1 MPPTA
6 SVLLNRLTTRARIR
20 HMQVL
25 VRLAE
30 LRSMR
35 RAAESLS
42 VSQPAVSQLLRELE
56 DLLGVPLFLRHAKG
70 VQPTPLALDLVAP
83 ARRII
88 AAAEDGA
95 EIVAREAR
103 RADGHVRV
111 GTTVSAAGGLLST
124 VLPLFAAAHP
134 AIGVH
139 VGDHL
144 DRELSTGLVDA
155 DLDLICCREPAVI
168 PEGWTFARC
177 LDDELVVVCD
187 AGHPLTGRGPVSL
200 DDLARARWLPNA
212 VSSLPRRRFE
222 AFMAETGWPEP
233 ESLPVQTRSPM
244 LTWSLLRANR
254 LLTLVPRSV
263 FRPWLG
269 RGFLV
274 ALDTALTTPLAPIGH
289 LWRPENAGRATRT
302 FAAFLKDNAD
312 ADHP

>member
-1 MPPTA
+1 MPVNA

-20 HMQVL
+20 HMQLL

-35 RAAESLS
+35 RTAESLS
-42 VSQPAVSQLLRELE
+42 ISQPAVSQLLRELE
-56 DLLGVPLFLRHAKG
+56 DLLGTPLFLRHAKG
-70 VQPTPLALDLVAP
+70 VQPTPLALDLVPP

-124 VLPLFAAAHP
+124 VLPLFTAAHP
-134 AIGVH
+134 AIGIH

-155 DLDLICCREPAVI
+155 DLDVICCREPAVI

-177 LDDELVVVCD
+177 LDDELVVICD
-187 AGHPLTGRGPVSL
+187 AGHPLAGKDKVTL
-200 DDLARARWLPNA
+200 DDLSGVAWLPNV

-233 ESLPVQTRSPM
+233 PSQPVQTRSPM
-244 LTWSLLRANR
+244 LTWSLLRTNG
-254 LLTLVPRSV
+254 LVTLVPRSV
-263 FRPWLG
+263 FRPWLA
-269 RGFLV
+269 RGFLA
-274 ALDTALTTPLAPIGH
+274 ALDTPLTTPLAPIGH
-289 LWRPENAGRATRT
+289 LWRPEAAGRATRL

-312 ADHP
+312 GPVP